1 MNNKMYK
8 IFRLWK
14 TFHLSTTT
22 FHRLSTKN
30 REIYTAKKPL
40 FSRRKRFFEGYMHKS
55 TAPIIITIILYISF
69 KINICF
75 LRENSRGAVLTKKIV
90 RNQPE
95 NGNCENQEKIFSYKR
110 FLLAKTYGLW

>member
-1 MNNKMYK
+1 MYK

>member
-1 MNNKMYK
+1 MYNEMYK

-22 FHRLSTKN
+22 FHRLSTKK

-40 FSRRKRFFEGYMHKS
+40 FSRQKRFFEGYMHKS
-55 TAPIIITIILYISF
+55 TALIIITIILYISF
-69 KINICF
+69 KINIRF

-90 RNQPE
+90 
-95 NGNCENQEKIFSYKR
+95 
-110 FLLAKTYGLW
+110 